1 MNNNVKGLIAV
12 LVVGSIGYYA
22 YMKAYGSKH
31 KYAKQIIKAGNSSN
45 MAVLHTFGE
54 GYLKEW
60 AKASK
65 RGTTTFTYEGKTYN
79 TQGGK
84 ATK

>member
-12 LVVGSIGYYA
+12 LVVGGIGYYA
-22 YMKAYGSKH
+22 YMKAYGTKH

-60 AKASK
+60 AKS
-65 RGTTTFTYEGKTYN
+65 
-79 TQGGK
+79 
-84 ATK
+84 

>member
-1 MNNNVKGLIAV
+1 MNKNVKGLIAV
-12 LVVGSIGYYA
+12 LVVGTIGYFT
-22 YMKAYGSKH
+22 YMKAYGNKH
-31 KYAKQIIKAGNSSN
+31 KFAKAIIKAGNFSD
-45 MAVLHTFGE
+45 MASLHTFGE

-65 RGTTTFTYEGKTYN
+65 NGLPTFSYQGKTYN
-79 TQGGK
+79 SKGGK

>member
-1 MNNNVKGLIAV
+1 MNKNLKGLIGV
-12 LVVGSIGYYA
+12 LIIGGIGYFA
-22 YMKAYGSKH
+22 YMKAYGTKH

-54 GYLKEW
+54 KYLKEW

-65 RGTTTFTYEGKTYN
+65 RGLPTFTHEGKTYN
-79 TQGGK
+79 TKGGK

>member
-1 MNNNVKGLIAV
+1 
-12 LVVGSIGYYA
+12 
-22 YMKAYGSKH
+22 
-31 KYAKQIIKAGNSSN
+31 
-45 MAVLHTFGE
+45 VLHTFGE

-65 RGTTTFTYEGKTYN
+65 RGITTFTYEGKTYN